1 MRVRQLSDSPIYE
14 KFGEVPPGAGHG
26 PTAVGAHSCHEE
38 EPMRATTLHVIPSR
52 LAYAGR
58 HLSWTTGDA
67 GCRRRVAGYRWVTR
81 GDSHWRAVIQLP
93 TTTNNIREQLGRRL

>member
-26 PTAVGAHSCHEE
+26 PTAVGAYSCHEE

-52 LAYAGR
+52 LAYTGR
-58 HLSWTTGDA
+58 P
-67 GCRRRVAGYRWVTR
+67 R
-81 GDSHWRAVIQLP
+81 
-93 TTTNNIREQLGRRL
+93 